1 LLVGGA
7 VSSLPAFIRRSATPI
22 YLHVGFV
29 LMTAVVFKRSPL
41 LAALCVAF
49 ACAQAQA
56 ADINVGPARTYKT
69 LAAGVSAAKAG
80 DRILL
85 DAGTYT
91 DNTAITAVP
100 LTIEG
105 LGAGA
110 ILRATVLLP
119 NRKGILVTGAAT
131 TVRNI
136 TFDGAQVSKDN
147 GNNGA
152 GIRAEA
158 GNLNVDT
165 CTFTNN
171 QDGILVDAISGAVV
185 TVTNSIFNG
194 NGANDGYSHG
204 MYVNQVAELVVTGS
218 TFDGTKGGHDIKS
231 RALVSTVTDSKL
243 DDGVT
248 GTTSY
253 ALDFPNGGVV
263 TVDKVTVN
271 QGTKSLNGAMIAY
284 GAENDLKAANSLT
297 VTNSVFTNQLR
308 TPSAA
313 AVYNFTSISAKLAND
328 DFQKVPIALRGPGEI
343 LSSTFGV
350 TQRAPAIFSS
360 SQQGGQSYFRF
371 YNSGPASGT
380 VTLSLYDPA
389 SGALLSEWKSPSI
402 PPGASPQYGVPAIEA
417 AAARSFAIP
426 QTYSLAIHAD
436 INGSFQHVLYRPLDG
451 TFSNLSACESLQFSA
466 TAPRATNVHSSLLA
480 GGFPSSVVVYNTG
493 PVAMSATLGVN
504 DARDGARLGVYET
517 GEIAPLGQM
526 TVNVVTLEAA
536 LNLRPTAGMY
546 HYNIKVENGFTGMLQ
561 HLVNNKAAGLLTDM
575 TATCALNN

>member
-1 LLVGGA
+1 MIA
-7 VSSLPAFIRRSATPI
+7 
-22 YLHVGFV
+22 
-29 LMTAVVFKRSPL
+29 
-41 LAALCVAF
+41 VAF
-49 ACAQAQA
+49 QRSSFLAVAVLAFAAQAQA

-69 LAAGVSAAKAG
+69 LAAGVAAALAG

-91 DNTAITAVP
+91 DNAAATSVP

-110 ILRATVLLP
+110 ILRATVALP
-119 NRKGILVTGAAT
+119 NRKGILVTGAST

-136 TFDGAQVSKDN
+136 TFDGAKVGADD

-165 CTFTNN
+165 CSFTNN
-171 QDGILVDAISGAVV
+171 QDGILVNPIPGAVV
-185 TVTNSIFNG
+185 TVTNSTFNG

-204 MYVNQVAELVVTGS
+204 MYVNEVAELVVTGS

-231 RALVSTVTDSKL
+231 RALATTVTTSTL

-263 TVDKVTVN
+263 TVDKVVVN
-271 QGTKSLNGAMIAY
+271 QGVKSVNGAMVAY
-284 GAENDLKAANSLT
+284 GAEDNLKALNSLT
-297 VTNSVFTNQLR
+297 ITNSTFTNQLR

-313 AVYNFTSISAKLAND
+313 AVYNFTSIPAKLAND

-343 LSSTFGV
+343 LSSTFSV

-360 SQQGGQSYFRF
+360 SQQSSQSYFRF

-380 VTLSLYDPA
+380 VTVSLYDPT

-402 PPGASPQYGVPAIEA
+402 PPGASPQYGVPTIEA

-426 QTYSLAIHAD
+426 PTYSLTIHAD

-451 TFSNLSACESLQFSA
+451 TFSNLSTCESLQFST

-480 GGFPSSVVVYNTG
+480 AGFPSSVVVYNTG
-493 PVAMSATLGVN
+493 LVAMSATLGVN
-504 DARDGARLGVYET
+504 DARDGARLGAYET
-517 GEIAPLGQM
+517 GEIAPLGQV
-526 TVNVVTLEAA
+526 TVNVATLETA
-536 LNLRPTAGMY
+536 LNITPSVGMY

-561 HLVNNKAAGLLTDM
+561 HLVSNKAAGLLTDM